1 MPQTI
6 LTTGK
11 GFDDPTDPTP
21 APEPEPATL
30 ALLGAT
36 ATQAAPIQL
45 PTQTVLGASD
55 DAHELTLPLARSTLF
70 LDQQPATNLGA
81 NLSESLQRVPG
92 LLALNRQNYAQDV
105 QISSR
110 GFGARAQFG
119 VRGVRL
125 LQDGIPLTMPDGQG
139 QPALFDLDNLSRV
152 EVLRGPLSSLYGNAS
167 GGIIQATQAKA
178 VITRHWRIA
187 AASAA
192 TVSGAHA

>member
-1 MPQTI
+1 MI
-6 LTTGK
+6 H
-11 GFDDPTDPTP
+11 PTLRPCFYLP
-21 APEPEPATL
+21 L
-30 ALLGAT
+30 ALLGT
-36 ATQAAPIQL
+36 ATSQAAPIQL

-55 DAHELTLPLARSTLF
+55 DTHELTLPLARSTLF

-139 QPALFDLDNLSRV
+139 QPGLFDLDNLYRI

-167 GGIIQATQAKA
+167 GGIIQGFSSEGSYFPTLENRSS
-178 VITRHWRIA
+178 VGSDGLWR
-187 AASAA
+187 SRLK
-192 TVSGAHA
+192 